1 MKRAGTK
8 NPVFLL
14 DEVDKMASD
23 FRGDPAS
30 ALLEVLDPEQNST
43 FQDHYLDVDYDLSQV
58 LFVATAN
65 VMHTVPAAL
74 QDRMEVL
81 RLQGYTEQE
90 KLEIARQYLVKK
102 QREQTGLSEKNL
114 VFKDDAIIEIIR
126 SYTREAGVRNLEREI
141 GNICRKVAR
150 RVVKGGK
157 KHKEEISAANIGEFL
172 GVAKF
177 RDSEVHEK
185 SEVGLVTG
193 LAWTEV
199 GGSILTTEVQ
209 VLDGKGKMTIT
220 GQLGDVMQ
228 ESAQAALSYIRGR
241 AQALGL
247 SREFYRNVDL
257 HLHVPEGAI
266 PKDGPSAGITMATA
280 LASAL
285 AKIPVRRDIA
295 MTGEITL
302 RGKVLAIGG
311 LKEKLLAA
319 LRAGIFEVIMPR
331 ANEKEIAELP
341 DNIKSSIKL
350 HFVDNMDEVLAL
362 ALEGPL
368 PTALPTA
375 AEVMAAV
382 PPPELGTGVQAQ

>member
-1 MKRAGTK
+1 M
-8 NPVFLL
+8 
-14 DEVDKMASD
+14 
-23 FRGDPAS
+23 
-30 ALLEVLDPEQNST
+30 
-43 FQDHYLDVDYDLSQV
+43 
-58 LFVATAN
+58 
-65 VMHTVPAAL
+65 
-74 QDRMEVL
+74 
-81 RLQGYTEQE
+81 
-90 KLEIARQYLVKK
+90 
-102 QREQTGLSEKNL
+102 
-114 VFKDDAIIEIIR
+114 
-126 SYTREAGVRNLEREI
+126 
-141 GNICRKVAR
+141 
-150 RVVKGGK
+150 VKGGK

-185 SEVGLVTG
+185 SEDGLVTG

>member
-1 MKRAGTK
+1 
-8 NPVFLL
+8 
-14 DEVDKMASD
+14 
-23 FRGDPAS
+23 
-30 ALLEVLDPEQNST
+30 
-43 FQDHYLDVDYDLSQV
+43 
-58 LFVATAN
+58 VATAN
-65 VMHTVPAAL
+65 VMHTIPAAL

-102 QREQTGLSEKNL
+102 QREQTGLSDKNIT
-114 VFKDDAIIEIIR
+114 FKDDAILEIIR
-126 SYTREAGVRNLEREI
+126 CYTREAGVRSLEREI
-141 GNICRKVAR
+141 GNLCRKVAR
-150 RVVKGGK
+150 QVVKNGP
-157 KHKEEISAANIGEFL
+157 KHKVELSGANIAEFL
-172 GVAKF
+172 GVAKY

-185 SEVGLVTG
+185 SEIGLVTG

-199 GGSILTTEVQ
+199 GGCILTTEVQ
-209 VLDGKGKMTIT
+209 VLDGKGKLTIT

-228 ESAQAALSYIRGR
+228 ESAQAALSYIRGK
-241 AQALGL
+241 AHSLGL
-247 SREFYRNVDL
+247 TREFYRNVDL

-319 LRAGIFEVIMPR
+319 LRAGIFEAILPR
-331 ANEKEIAELP
+331 ANEKDVAELP
-341 DNIKSSIKL
+341 DNIKKSMKL
-350 HFVDNMDEVLAL
+350 HFVDSMDEVLAL

-368 PTALPTA
+368 PTPLPEEA
-375 AEVMAAV
+375 QVMATV
-382 PPPELGTGVQAQ
+382 PPPVVATTKRKVARQ

>member
-1 MKRAGTK
+1 
-8 NPVFLL
+8 
-14 DEVDKMASD
+14 
-23 FRGDPAS
+23 
-30 ALLEVLDPEQNST
+30 
-43 FQDHYLDVDYDLSQV
+43 
-58 LFVATAN
+58 
-65 VMHTVPAAL
+65 
-74 QDRMEVL
+74 
-81 RLQGYTEQE
+81 
-90 KLEIARQYLVKK
+90 
-102 QREQTGLSEKNL
+102 
-114 VFKDDAIIEIIR
+114 
-126 SYTREAGVRNLEREI
+126 
-141 GNICRKVAR
+141 
-150 RVVKGGK
+150 
-157 KHKEEISAANIGEFL
+157 
-172 GVAKF
+172 
-177 RDSEVHEK
+177 
-185 SEVGLVTG
+185 LVTG

-319 LRAGIFEVIMPR
+319 LRAGIFEVILPR
-331 ANEKEIAELP
+331 ANEKDIAELP
-341 DNIKSSIKL
+341 DNIKNSMKL
-350 HFVDNMDEVLAL
+350 HFVDQMDEVLKI
-362 ALEGPL
+362 ALESPL
-368 PTALPTA
+368 PTALPASVDVLTGLPTTGELTA
-375 AEVMAAV
+375 NLPA
-382 PPPELGTGVQAQ
+382 PQ